1 MRVRTEARHPDWAQ
15 HTAHQ
20 GEMATGAGMLAKLR
34 SKLYR
39 EIPATETRETAPELR
54 MHIWGYCSNNNP
66 AVTVQRFH
74 LRVQNP
80 IPILSS
86 FFLNGL
92 ARGFK

>member
-1 MRVRTEARHPDWAQ
+1 MRTGARHPDWAQ

-20 GEMATGAGMLAKLR
+20 GDGHRHGHAGKAQEQA
-34 SKLYR
+34 LYR
-39 EIPATETRETAPELR
+39 EIPATETRETAPESR
-54 MHIWGYCSNNNP
+54 MHIWGYCSNNHP

-80 IPILSS
+80 ILSS

-92 ARGFK
+92 ARSFK